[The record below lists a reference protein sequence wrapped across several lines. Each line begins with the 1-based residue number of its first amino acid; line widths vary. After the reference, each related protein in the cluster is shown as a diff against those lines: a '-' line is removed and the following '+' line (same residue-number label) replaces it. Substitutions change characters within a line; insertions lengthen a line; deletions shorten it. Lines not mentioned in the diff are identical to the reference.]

1 MIMIVANVFSAVYII
16 QWCI

>member
-1 MIMIVANVFSAVYII
+1 MIMIVANVFAAVYII